1 MTDQT
6 IAEQCAKKMLSEDGA
21 SKNLGV
27 VINNVSPGQATLS
40 MLVTDRMLNGHKTCH
55 GGIVFTLADS
65 AFAIACNNYNKT
77 AVAASADISFVSP
90 AFASDMLTATAT
102 EQYKAGRNGIYDVV
116 VTNQDNQ
123 TIALFRGKSR
133 VISKTGPLDDTK
145 IS

>member
-1 MTDQT
+1 
-6 IAEQCAKKMLSEDGA
+6 MLSEDQV
-21 SKNLGV
+21 SSNLGV
-27 VINNVSPGQATLS
+27 VIDKVSPGNAVIS
-40 MLVTDRMLNGHKTCH
+40 MQVTDQMLNGHKTCH
-55 GGIVFTLADS
+55 GGIMFTLADS

-90 AFASDMLTATAT
+90 AFAGDTLTATAI

-133 VISKTGPLDDTK
+133 VISKTGALDDT
-145 IS
+145 